1 MNADLQVKKAGRH
14 AGFYVLLLGASLL
27 AQVWVVGLWVFVLTP
42 ATLLHISV
50 LLLVF
55 GLFVLAGLNPLCR
68 LLFRL
73 RPVPEWMETMAARH
87 AQVLSIARPQL
98 YQFTAT
104 GINAF
109 ALSGTGRAG
118 VILFHPQII
127 KQLTQDEIEAV
138 IAHELAH
145 LSERHSSV
153 MTFLQGMAMPL
164 VVPVALLVGTLR
176 FLLPGKCSF
185 RLCFVNAY
193 SLCSVVFFPLTGALI
208 ALVSRHWEYRADAI
222 AARLVGTHRYISTL
236 RCLHGMFFQHPDMLS
251 ITVMTARSARRDEW
265 ILSHPGLG
273 ARIEALR
280 QTA

>member
-1 MNADLQVKKAGRH
+1 MNADLHVKKAGHH

-55 GLFVLAGLNPLCR
+55 GLLVLAGLNPLCR

-87 AQVLSIARPQL
+87 AQALSIARPQL
-98 YQFTAT
+98 YQFSAT

-193 SLCSVVFFPLTGALI
+193 SLCSMVLFPLTGALI
-208 ALVSRHWEYRADAI
+208 ALVSRHWEYRADVI

-236 RCLHGMFFQHPDMLS
+236 SCLQGMFFQHPDMLS
-251 ITVMTARSARRDEW
+251 LAVMTARESWRDKW
-265 ILSHPGLG
+265 ILSHPDLG
-273 ARIEALR
+273 RRIAALR
-280 QTA
+280 QIG